1 MIREDG
7 ADFKPAGL
15 FVVVIRKMDAVIA
28 SIPAGAETPRIRN
41 DADSSKNRRINTSP

>member
-15 FVVVIRKMDAVIA
+15 FVVFNRKFDTVNSTIGRG
-28 SIPAGAETPRIRN
+28 SV
-41 DADSSKNRRINTSP
+41 